1 MPNSYCMHDSKD
13 ETLFKDTRFLMALLL
28 LSVLLSFMV
37 NTFSH
42 I

>member
-1 MPNSYCMHDSKD
+1 MQNQKD

-28 LSVLLSFMV
+28 LSVLLTYVV
-37 NTFSH
+37 NTFSN